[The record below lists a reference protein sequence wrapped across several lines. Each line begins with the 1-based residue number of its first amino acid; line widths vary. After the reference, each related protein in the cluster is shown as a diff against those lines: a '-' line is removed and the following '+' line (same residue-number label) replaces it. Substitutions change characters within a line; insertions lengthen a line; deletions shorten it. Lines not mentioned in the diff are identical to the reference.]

1 MNISV
6 LLLIYHCPER
16 TRRIFRAIKKAKP
29 KRLFVA
35 ADGPSS
41 ERPDDFEFCRLAREV
56 TENVDWDCKVERLY
70 RDKNL
75 GLEDAV
81 YSAVSWFFNNVD
93 EGIILED
100 DCLAGQSFFSF
111 CENMLSKYRKDKNIL
126 HIGGS
131 NFLPENIQKS
141 DGYYFSKY
149 PEIWGWA
156 TWKRAWGLM
165 DFKMKNW
172 KRFEK
177 SKDLDL
183 ILPDFWEKKYWQI
196 IANAVLSEKVN
207 SWGYRWLF
215 SIWENHGKCVSPGVN
230 LVENIGLASGTH
242 VNTNAKL
249 RVHSKT
255 IIDNPEVLSE
265 SYSKGADDYLKDHI
279 YRVSPLMDF
288 AQWLY
293 FAIKNV

>member
-6 LLLIYHCPER
+6 LLLIYHRPER
-16 TRRIFRAIKKAKP
+16 TRKTFEAIKKAKP

-35 ADGPSS
+35 ADGPNF
-41 ERPDDFEFCRLAREV
+41 EKADDFELCRLAREI

-75 GLEDAV
+75 GLKDAV
-81 YSAVSWFFNNVD
+81 YSAVSWFFDNVD

-111 CENMLSKYRKDKNIL
+111 CENMLSKYRKDKNVL

-131 NFLPENIQKS
+131 NFLPENIQKPG
-141 DGYYFSKY
+141 GYYFSKY

-156 TWKRAWGLM
+156 TWKHAWDLM

-177 SKDLDL
+177 SKYLDL

-207 SWGYRWLF
+207 SWAYRWLF

-230 LVENIGLASGTH
+230 LVENIGLVRGTH
-242 VNTNAKL
+242 INTNAKL
-249 RVHSKT
+249 RVRSQT
-255 IIDNPEVLSE
+255 ITDNPKDLSE
-265 SYSKGADDYLKDHI
+265 SYSKVADDYLKDHI
-279 YRVSPLMDF
+279 YRASPLMDL